1 VSDRGKNQDHQAD
14 TWGHQDVVAYLFGKG
29 RGYVRLKELR
39 ARLRESL
46 DATEVKAFKRKVPI
60 YALDG
65 NCFTREDFFYSKP
78 LVAHR
83 IRLQALKVCFELLGA
98 YPSTKR

>member
-1 VSDRGKNQDHQAD
+1 VSDIGKNRDHQVN
-14 TWGHQDVVAYLFGKG
+14 TWGHQDVVACLFGKG
-29 RGYVRLKELR
+29 RGYARLKELR
-39 ARLRESL
+39 TKLRESL

-65 NCFTREDFFYSKP
+65 NCFTREEFVYSKP

-83 IRLQALKVCFELLGA
+83 IRLQALKVCFELLRA
-98 YPSTKR
+98 FPSTKR

>member
-1 VSDRGKNQDHQAD
+1 VSYRGKNEAHQAD
-14 TWGHQDVVAYLFGKG
+14 NWGHQEVVAYLFGKG
-29 RGYVRLKELR
+29 RGSVRLKELR
-39 ARLRESL
+39 TRLKESL

-60 YALDG
+60 YSVDG
-65 NCFTREDFFYSKP
+65 NCFTREEFVYSKP

-83 IRLQALKVCFELLGA
+83 IRLRAVKLCLEILGA